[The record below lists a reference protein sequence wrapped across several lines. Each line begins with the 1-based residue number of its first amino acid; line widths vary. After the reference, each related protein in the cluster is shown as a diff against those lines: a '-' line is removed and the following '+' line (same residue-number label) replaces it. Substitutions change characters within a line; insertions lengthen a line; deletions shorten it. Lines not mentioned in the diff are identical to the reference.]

1 MMMSK
6 VAGHEN
12 QPRFRDCTW
21 QFGQKDSHFNE
32 FFSSLNFVV
41 CFSFPRNSKIFLQK
55 YPH

>member
-55 YPH
+55 YPY